1 MKVTGIT
8 NQGLTAISL
17 LVLLLWGVIFAE
29 QTLVSQAARDY
40 QDFRRSQPA
49 ASPVRERP
57 IPAQRM
63 TPLASPIDDLTVT

>member
-1 MKVTGIT
+1 MRVIGIT
-8 NQGLTAISL
+8 NQGITAISL

-29 QTLVSQAARDY
+29 QVLVSQADRDY

-49 ASPVRERP
+49 ASPAAERP

-63 TPLASPIDDLTVT
+63 TPVADPSDDLTVT

>member
-1 MKVTGIT
+1 MKAIGIT

-29 QTLVSQAARDY
+29 QTLVSQTERDY

-49 ASPVRERP
+49 ASPADERP
-57 IPAQRM
+57 VPAQRM
-63 TPLASPIDDLTVT
+63 TPVVDPLEDLAVT